1 MLCVTGPHV
10 ALPMDR
16 VTLNISQEVSYDGK
30 RALGCISNVKPETCV
45 VQYLLCSK
53 DLANFYR
60 SIVMVEMCNMLI
72 KIEPLLTISN
82 TTANNDIYC

>member
-60 SIVMVEMCNMLI
+60 SIVMVEMCKM
-72 KIEPLLTISN
+72 
-82 TTANNDIYC
+82 